1 MNTLSRIVFLGPP
14 GSGKGTQASVL
25 SKELRIPHISTGDV
39 FRSILK
45 GTSALGAK
53 IRSYVTSGGLVPDE
67 IVFKVVKTVLKKQRF
82 FLDGYPRT
90 VPQAEML
97 DEFLG
102 TKYAV
107 QKVLYFKV
115 ADREV
120 IRRLTSR
127 RTCGTCGAVYN
138 VLTHKP
144 KKKGICDACG
154 GTLVVR
160 KDDEPATVKHRLKV
174 YHRETKPLIA
184 YYRSQKKLAVIDA
197 TQPVATVRRVIHGIL
212 SGA

>member
-45 GTSALGAK
+45 GTSALGVK